1 MEYIRINKQ
10 GDGIVLVTL
19 DCPGKINKVSSGLLR
34 EVTEMLSV
42 LEGDKAVKG
51 LALVSAKEDNF
62 VVGADIDELRA
73 MQSREEIT
81 AYLRQAHQ
89 VLHRLASL
97 PIPVVAGIRGSCLG
111 GGLELALA
119 CDYRM
124 AAEDTV
130 TALGLPE
137 IQLGLIPAAGG
148 TQRLP
153 RLIGL
158 RKALPLMLTG
168 GSIRVA
174 RARRLGL
181 VDEIVAPQGL
191 EQKAVQKAQELSR
204 KGGKARKRRK
214 RGWADFLLESNPLGR
229 AIAFSQARKM
239 IQRRTH
245 GHYPA
250 AFAILDST
258 QFGLS
263 KGIRRGLERD
273 VETFADL
280 VLSPKSHAFMNLFYA
295 MNELKKNPDKAEA
308 RPVEKLAVIGMGL
321 MGQGIASV
329 SAGICDTLLCKD
341 ASLEAVA
348 RGIGE
353 IGKGL
358 RKRAESGALTPFQ
371 RDILYGKLVPCG
383 DYSCFTNTDL
393 VIEAVFEDL
402 ELKRKIL
409 RDVEEAAGE
418 RTIFASNTSALPISL
433 IAEGCRRPE
442 LVLGM
447 HYFSPVPRMPLL
459 EIIITPRTSR
469 QAAATALDFG
479 IAQGKTCIVV
489 RDGPGFYTTRILAPL
504 LNEAVLLVEEGAIP
518 SEIDRA
524 MLLFGYPVGPVTLL
538 DEVGIDVGAHVSQSL
553 GPLVRD
559 RGIAVSEGLR
569 RLYDQG
575 YHGKKNRKG
584 FYRYDKKKKK
594 GQRPCDERVYAILGG
609 APRRTF
615 PLEEIQ
621 NRVSLMM
628 INEAVQCLQEGIISS
643 PRDGDIGAVFGL
655 GFPPFTGGPFRYIDA
670 VGADEILRRMAP
682 LEERFGRKFQPADLL
697 REMSHQGKK
706 FHS

>member
-1 MEYIRINKQ
+1 
-10 GDGIVLVTL
+10 
-19 DCPGKINKVSSGLLR
+19 
-34 EVTEMLSV
+34 
-42 LEGDKAVKG
+42 
-51 LALVSAKEDNF
+51 
-62 VVGADIDELRA
+62 
-73 MQSREEIT
+73 
-81 AYLRQAHQ
+81 
-89 VLHRLASL
+89 
-97 PIPVVAGIRGSCLG
+97 
-111 GGLELALA
+111 
-119 CDYRM
+119 
-124 AAEDTV
+124 
-130 TALGLPE
+130 
-137 IQLGLIPAAGG
+137 
-148 TQRLP
+148 
-153 RLIGL
+153 
-158 RKALPLMLTG
+158 
-168 GSIRVA
+168 
-174 RARRLGL
+174 
-181 VDEIVAPQGL
+181 
-191 EQKAVQKAQELSR
+191 
-204 KGGKARKRRK
+204 
-214 RGWADFLLESNPLGR
+214 
-229 AIAFSQARKM
+229 
-239 IQRRTH
+239 
-245 GHYPA
+245 
-250 AFAILDST
+250 
-258 QFGLS
+258 
-263 KGIRRGLERD
+263 
-273 VETFADL
+273 
-280 VLSPKSHAFMNLFYA
+280 
-295 MNELKKNPDKAEA
+295 
-308 RPVEKLAVIGMGL
+308 
-321 MGQGIASV
+321 
-329 SAGICDTLLCKD
+329 
-341 ASLEAVA
+341 
-348 RGIGE
+348 
-353 IGKGL
+353 
-358 RKRAESGALTPFQ
+358 
-371 RDILYGKLVPCG
+371 
-383 DYSCFTNTDL
+383 
-393 VIEAVFEDL
+393 
-402 ELKRKIL
+402 
-409 RDVEEAAGE
+409 
-418 RTIFASNTSALPISL
+418 
-433 IAEGCRRPE
+433 
-442 LVLGM
+442 
-447 HYFSPVPRMPLL
+447 MPLL

-489 RDGPGFYTTRILAPL
+489 RDGPGFYTARILAPL